1 MSKFMRDPDLDRLVK
16 ELNVSDAGPST
27 GDERGA
33 SVSIEA
39 STPSVRPEALDRLL
53 ERMLREGATDLH
65 LVAGA
70 QAVMR
75 INGAIR
81 FVEDAPVSESLIR
94 ALLPGSR
101 TLAQD
106 LAARGSIDLALS
118 ASVGDDDRR
127 GFRFRVNVHL
137 QRGVLAASIRVL
149 PTRIPTIAQ
158 LQLPASLVELT
169 KPTRGL
175 VLVCGPTGCGKST
188 TMAALVDEINRRDA
202 RHIITIEDPLEYEHT
217 NRRALVEQIE
227 IGKDAPSY
235 ALALR
240 SALRQDPDVI
250 LVGEIRDSETMSMAL
265 TAAETGHLILSTLH
279 TTSPAQTIHRI
290 VDMYPAAQ
298 QGQIYKQAALS
309 LHAILN
315 QKLVPRSDG
324 RGVVAAVELLLMNHA
339 VRNQI
344 RNAKLEGLANEM
356 LLGKRHGMVTF
367 DDSLRALAAAGLI
380 SEDEAVARAN
390 DPDDLRRVM

>member
-1 MSKFMRDPDLDRLVK
+1 MSQLMRDPDLEQLVK
-16 ELNVSDAGPST
+16 ELNGAEAGAVQDALASSAFEPA
-27 GDERGA
+27 RGA
-33 SVSIEA
+33 V
-39 STPSVRPEALDRLL
+39 PQPEAVDRWLA
-53 ERMLREGATDLH
+53 RMLRDGATDLH

-70 QAVMR
+70 PAVMR
-75 INGAIR
+75 VNGELR
-81 FVEDAPVSESLIR
+81 FVDDAPVSDSLIR
-94 ALLPGSR
+94 ALVPGTR
-101 TLAQD
+101 ALAQE
-106 LAARGSIDLALS
+106 LASRGSIDLALS
-118 ASVGDDDRR
+118 ASIGDDGSR

-137 QRGVLAASIRVL
+137 QRGGLAAAIRVL
-149 PTRIPTIAQ
+149 PSRIPTLAQ
-158 LQLPASLVELT
+158 LQLPAGLAELT
-169 KPTRGL
+169 RPSRGL

-202 RHIITIEDPLEYEHT
+202 RHVITIEDPLEYDHR

-235 ALALR
+235 AAALR

-250 LVGEIRDSETMSMAL
+250 LVGEIRDAETMSMAL

-315 QKLVPRSDG
+315 QKLVPRIDG
-324 RGVVAAVELLLMNHA
+324 RGVVPAVELLFMNTA

-344 RNAKLEGLANEM
+344 RNAKLEGLANEIV
-356 LLGKRHGMVTF
+356 LGKRHGMISF
-367 DDSLRALAAAGLI
+367 DDSLRTLAAAGLI
-380 SEDEAVARAN
+380 SPEEAVARAN

>member
-1 MSKFMRDPDLDRLVK
+1 MSKFMRDPDLEQLVK
-16 ELNVSDAGPST
+16 ELNGSELGV
-27 GDERGA
+27 A
-33 SVSIEA
+33 SVLATEA
-39 STPSVRPEALDRLL
+39 PAFVAHGAAVPAEAVDRWLV
-53 ERMLREGATDLH
+53 RMLQDGATDLH
-65 LVAGA
+65 LVAGSA
-70 QAVMR
+70 AVMR
-75 INGAIR
+75 INGELR
-81 FVEDAPVSESLIR
+81 FVEDSPVSESLIR
-94 ALLPGSR
+94 ALVPATR
-101 TLAQD
+101 TLTQE

-118 ASVGDDDRR
+118 ASIDDDSRR

-137 QRGVLAASIRVL
+137 QRGALAAAIRVL
-149 PTRIPTIAQ
+149 PTRIPTLAQ
-158 LQLPASLVELT
+158 LQLPSSLVELT
-169 KPTRGL
+169 KPSRGL

-202 RHIITIEDPLEYEHT
+202 RHIITIEDPLEYDHA

-235 ALALR
+235 AAALR

-250 LVGEIRDSETMSMAL
+250 LVGEIRDAETMSMAL

-315 QKLVPRSDG
+315 QKLVPRFDG
-324 RGVVAAVELLLMNHA
+324 RGVAPAVELLLMNHA

-356 LLGKRHGMVTF
+356 VLGKRQGMITF
-367 DDSLRALAAAGLI
+367 DDSLRALASAGLI
-380 SEDEAVARAN
+380 SADEAMSRAN